1 MACGVGPATHGL
13 WIFLVTLL
21 SCIKSVSP
29 SYSTVGL
36 SAAGTILFSLHPSY
50 LSITFL
56 IKSKFLKLEHRT
68 PRFYFIS
75 NSFFFLL
82 HPKHCKFYHYQ
93 NVYSFFRYT
102 LLFIPCHTWCL
113 CCLQCQIHQ
122 ANVKVPFK
130 PELKYLLVSELIPNS
145 LSSTSNMS
153 HSISFVHCTWMHYNI
168 HHCGV

>member
-21 SCIKSVSP
+21 SCIKSVSL

-56 IKSKFLKLEHRT
+56 IESKFLKLEDRA
-68 PRFYFIS
+68 PKILFLILFSLSFPQSIV
-75 NSFFFLL
+75 NSIITKMFT
-82 HPKHCKFYHYQ
+82 
-93 NVYSFFRYT
+93 VSSDT
-102 LLFIPCHTWCL
+102 LLFIPRHTWCF

-122 ANVKVPFK
+122 TNVKVSFK
-130 PELKYLLVSELIPNS
+130 PELKYLLVFELIPNS
-145 LSSTSNMS
+145 HFSTSKMS
-153 HSISFVHCTWMHYNI
+153 HSISLYIVHGCIIISITVGYS
-168 HHCGV
+168 